1 MFAIA
6 TRRSLRSLALLP
18 ALFVAA
24 ACSDSTGVEDDPA
37 EDVEAISMTVTRP
50 NGTSTTYTFDQNDNP
65 TIALGSG
72 ANSVVARFVDGD
84 GATVTL
90 PSTEFRLEFE
100 GFTNGITFARSATN
114 GFQGTITVPAGV
126 TTAQGV
132 ALLWHIPS
140 NHEDLEVPFIIQV
153 Q

>member
-1 MFAIA
+1 MFAMT

-24 ACSDSTGVEDDPA
+24 ACSDSTGVERDPA

-50 NGTSTTYTFDQNDNP
+50 NGSSSTYTFDQNDNP
-65 TIALGSG
+65 MIALSTG
-72 ANSVVARFVDGD
+72 ANNVVARFIDGD
-84 GATVTL
+84 GATVPL
-90 PSTEFRLEFE
+90 PPAEFRLEFE
-100 GFTNGITFARSATN
+100 NLTNGITFARSAAD

-126 TTAQGV
+126 TTAAGV

-140 NHEDLEVPFIIQV
+140 DHEDLEVPFTIQV